1 MVQKT
6 IVFVFA
12 FLLFVGQFVCAQEFK
27 HTIEIGP
34 TIGSSFYLG
43 DANGTWMKNSQPAFG
58 GVIRYPLDTR
68 FAVSVEAL
76 TSNIAGQYNGSKFN
90 NPYFYTGAQVEFNF
104 FSYDRYDLTLESS
117 TISPYILGGIG
128 IVIYKTINIQGTIK
142 SDSVYTDQPTNNLKS
157 SPVLS
162 GGIGVKFKLSNRLD
176 LNCQWTM
183 NKTFADNLEGVGQL
197 NDPNKLNKSA
207 FLNNDYFSVL
217 SISLTIA
224 LNTQSCHCTTDKLK
238 GY

>member
-12 FLLFVGQFVCAQEFK
+12 FLLFVGQFVYAQEFK

-43 DANGTWMKNSQPAFG
+43 DANNTWMKNSQPAFG

-76 TSNIAGQYNGSKFN
+76 TSNIAGQYTKENSLENSFKN
-90 NPYFYTGAQVEFNF
+90 SYFYTSAQVEFNF

-128 IVIYKTINIQGTIK
+128 IVTYSSATE
-142 SDSVYTDQPTNNLKS
+142 VLK
-157 SPVLS
+157 
-162 GGIGVKFKLSNRLD
+162 GGVGVKFKLSNRLD

-183 NKTFADNLEGVGQL
+183 NKTFADNLEGVGQLL

-224 LNTQSCHCTTDKLK
+224 LNTQSCNCITDKLK

>member
-12 FLLFVGQFVCAQEFK
+12 FLLFVGQFVYAQEFK

-43 DANGTWMKNSQPAFG
+43 DANNTWMKNSQPAFG

-76 TSNIAGQYNGSKFN
+76 TSNIAGQYTQDGKDGKENSFKN
-90 NPYFYTGAQVEFNF
+90 SYFYTSAQVEFNF

-128 IVIYKTINIQGTIK
+128 IVTYSSATE
-142 SDSVYTDQPTNNLKS
+142 VLK
-157 SPVLS
+157 
-162 GGIGVKFKLSNRLD
+162 GGVGVKFKLSNRLD

-183 NKTFADNLEGVGQL
+183 NKTFADNLEGVVGQL

-224 LNTQSCHCTTDKLK
+224 LNTQSCNCITDKLK

>member
-6 IVFVFA
+6 IVFAFA
-12 FLLFVGQFVCAQEFK
+12 FLLSVGQFVYAQEFK

-43 DANGTWMKNSQPAFG
+43 DANSTWMKNSQPVFG

-76 TSNIAGQYNGSKFN
+76 TGNIAGQYTQGEEEKSFK
-90 NPYFYTGAQVEFNF
+90 NPYFYTSAQVEFNF

-128 IVIYKTINIQGTIK
+128 IVTYSSATE
-142 SDSVYTDQPTNNLKS
+142 VLK
-157 SPVLS
+157 

-183 NKTFADNLEGVGQL
+183 NKTFADDLENVPPL
-197 NDPNKLNKSA
+197 NNPYKLNTSA

-224 LNTQSCHCTTDKLK
+224 LNTQRCNCITDKLK

>member
-6 IVFVFA
+6 IVFA

-43 DANGTWMKNSQPAFG
+43 DANSTWMKNSQPAFG

-76 TSNIAGQYNGSKFN
+76 TGNIAGQYTNTDPNGSNTFK
-90 NPYFYTGAQVEFNF
+90 NPYFYTSAQLEFNF

-117 TISPYILGGIG
+117 TISPYILGGLG
-128 IVIYKTINIQGTIK
+128 IVTY
-142 SDSVYTDQPTNNLKS
+142 SSAAEVLK
-157 SPVLS
+157 

-183 NKTFADNLEGVGQL
+183 NKAFKDNLEGVEQL
-197 NDPNKLNKSA
+197 NDPYKLNKSA
-207 FLNNDYFSVL
+207 FLNSDYFSVL

-224 LNTQSCHCTTDKLK
+224 LNTQRCNCTTDKMK